1 MNGDIDFEGID
12 IEYSGNKMPALFA
25 ERGNLNNAIEDTE
38 YSQLSIS
45 LQQLPVVSVYIFQ
58 AFTLPYFKY
67 HCFRFAD
74 LLPMC

>member
-12 IEYSGNKMPALFA
+12 IEYSGNKMPALFV
-25 ERGNLNNAIEDTE
+25 ERGNSMNAIEDTE
-38 YSQLSIS
+38 CSQVSIC

-74 LLPMC
+74 LLPLC